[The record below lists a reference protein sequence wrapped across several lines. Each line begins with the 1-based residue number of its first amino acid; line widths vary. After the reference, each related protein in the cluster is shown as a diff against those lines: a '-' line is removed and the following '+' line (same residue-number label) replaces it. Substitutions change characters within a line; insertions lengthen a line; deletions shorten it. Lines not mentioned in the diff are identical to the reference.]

1 MNFGKIFI
9 LPMLFIFNLALLAQN
24 SQITAQKK
32 KILEIHRKIPLKIN
46 NLVLCYQI
54 KSFGNYE
61 RVYNNEIPQDEE
73 IVIYYEI
80 EGIHTYDFGKSLRYS
95 LAHTIEIY
103 AYNHNLV
110 KSFKNCLNID
120 KIVDGLPID
129 FYISQKINFINLAI
143 GTYFLKVI
151 LYDRLK
157 EKSTTAEI
165 KFKIIQ

>member
-1 MNFGKIFI
+1 MKSRLIYI
-9 LPMLFIFNLALLAQN
+9 LLMLSIFNLILPAQN
-24 SQITAQKK
+24 SQIIAQKK

-46 NLVLCYQI
+46 SLVLCYKI
-54 KSFGNYE
+54 NSFGNYE

-73 IVIYYEI
+73 IFIYYEI

-95 LAHTIEIY
+95 LAHTVEIY
-103 AYNHNLV
+103 TYNHSLV

-143 GTYFLKVI
+143 GSYFLKVI
-151 LYDRLK
+151 LFDRLK
-157 EKSTTAEI
+157 EKSATAEI
-165 KFKIIQ
+165 QFKIIQ